1 MSTTFH
7 HDERRGITMPTERD
21 STNTREKRAWDSMK
35 NHDDRTATLA
45 KRTRL
50 IASDLNKTDSPQHHT
65 RIELSHEDYTVGWV
79 CALPSEMAA
88 AKAMLEAVHKPLSM
102 NPSDTNQYVF
112 GSIDHHNIVIVCLPS
127 GQYGITRAA
136 IVANNMRWSFPSISI
151 RLMVGIGGGVPSK
164 VDMRLGDVVVSCPTL
179 SSPGVI
185 QYDFGKTVNSGRFQ
199 VTGFL
204 NKPPQD
210 ILGAVAKL
218 RADHESQCSSIPLI
232 LSEMVRRNPTM
243 SAYTYRGTEQDRL
256 YAATYD
262 HVGETC
268 EHCDPTELV
277 YRNARPDNNP
287 RIHYGTV
294 ASANQVMKHGLTRDR
309 LAKNYDILCFEME
322 AAGLMDHF
330 PCLVIR
336 GICDYSDSHKAKQW
350 QEYAAATAA
359 AYAKEL
365 LSVIPPVQGAQSSQ
379 SRSNAPEASSTSP
392 EERRESLIQSLRF
405 GQIDSR
411 YESIKAAHSKTCHWL
426 LGHSDYL
433 CWLDPDKMA
442 EHHGFLWISGKPGA
456 GKSTIMK
463 YVFSQAI
470 KNATSE
476 SAVISFFFN
485 ARGDH
490 LERTVEGMYRSLL
503 LQLLEKFPVLQ
514 EVLDDVVP
522 ASIVQSSSGRF
533 KVPMIQD
540 LVLKTIAKLNRQAV
554 TCFVDA
560 LDECDEQ
567 EVRDMLDFFVDLG
580 HCAVQSD
587 TKLYICFSSRH
598 YPYMDI
604 PHCQRFTLEDQTGH
618 QEDIE
623 LYVNN
628 KLQTGSKKQ
637 REDIKVQVL
646 QKASGVFMWVVL
658 VVDILNKEYKRGRIF
673 AVKQRLSEIPPGLSE
688 LFRDI
693 LTRDQDNMDD
703 FLLCIQWLLF
713 GGRPLKREEY
723 YFAMTAGLH
732 PQVPIPWDTE
742 EITTEDMNLFVLSSS
757 KGLAETATKSKK
769 SIVQFIHESVRDFLL
784 KDGGLKSLWPDI
796 ESDFAENSHERLKRC
811 CCTYLQADVSAF
823 LAENDYLENNS
834 SEKVASI
841 RQEVGDKFPFMDYAA
856 TQLFYHAEAA
866 ACTIE
871 QNGFLLDFSD
881 RIFRSWIPRRN
892 LFVPKNS
899 RLVLKTSFLHFLV
912 EQQYVS
918 LIKTTIGSTSLCMD
932 LSLDPLAT
940 KAKDNLLAKALRTGN
955 EVAAR
960 AILQSLKGQYQNRQ
974 GGILP
979 NDPRIARVFGPL
991 INQPDKK
998 RRMPFSYAAEQGL
1011 VDVAECLLELG
1022 GLIQSGADN
1031 PFHSA
1036 TSPLLLAV
1044 QNGHGDI
1051 VKLLFSWNSRIP
1063 PSEDC
1068 VELQPSSAVAPG
1080 YPNSDI
1086 VSPTDK
1092 RETTNTLMALD
1103 SAKLLSDMR
1112 SDHVVITDAF
1122 WRAIRYKRDDIAIFL
1137 LNKGAKTDPALDPTG
1152 LEPVLHAAIHS
1163 GLESLTEKLLENGD
1177 DIKTID
1183 TVDLLL
1189 KHGAIIDCKDNFGQT
1204 PLFYAAKWNSG
1215 TIFNLLLETGADIF
1229 GTDKSGQTLLFAL
1242 SVTDYDFRPDPA
1254 YKGGKLLKRGL
1265 DPMHRDNSGQVFL
1278 HVACKSSHV
1287 GNCYLDFVREA
1298 IKFGLDVDAQDDSGR
1313 TPLMNAA
1320 KFGSRVFA
1328 SFLLQLGV
1336 DANKAD
1342 QAGCTPLTEAINSHG
1357 SWYSLSYGRQSRPG
1371 KTVVEMLLEYGANP
1385 HASTETKYNPLF
1397 VAVENPSTLA
1407 VEKLLDHGVDIGVT
1421 DAIGRSSLFF
1431 LPHSYEGS
1439 GEIRTDFSS
1448 STRMVDCLMW
1458 LRGIH

>member
-35 NHDDRTATLA
+35 NHDDKTATLA

-102 NPSDTNQYVF
+102 NPNDTNQYVF

-218 RADHESQCSSIPLI
+218 RADHESQCSSIALI

-463 YVFSQAI
+463 YVFSQAT
-470 KNATSE
+470 KNATSD

-503 LQLLEKFPVLQ
+503 LQLLERFPVLQ

-522 ASIVQSSSGRF
+522 ASIVHSSSGQF

-580 HCAVQSD
+580 HCAIQSD

-628 KLQTGSKKQ
+628 KLQIGSKKQ

-732 PQVPIPWDTE
+732 PQDTE

-892 LFVPKNS
+892 LFVP
-899 RLVLKTSFLHFLV
+899 
-912 EQQYVS
+912 
-918 LIKTTIGSTSLCMD
+918 
-932 LSLDPLAT
+932 
-940 KAKDNLLAKALRTGN
+940 
-955 EVAAR
+955 
-960 AILQSLKGQYQNRQ
+960 
-974 GGILP
+974 
-979 NDPRIARVFGPL
+979 
-991 INQPDKK
+991 
-998 RRMPFSYAAEQGL
+998 
-1011 VDVAECLLELG
+1011 
-1022 GLIQSGADN
+1022 
-1031 PFHSA
+1031 
-1036 TSPLLLAV
+1036 
-1044 QNGHGDI
+1044 
-1051 VKLLFSWNSRIP
+1051 
-1063 PSEDC
+1063 
-1068 VELQPSSAVAPG
+1068 
-1080 YPNSDI
+1080 
-1086 VSPTDK
+1086 
-1092 RETTNTLMALD
+1092 
-1103 SAKLLSDMR
+1103 
-1112 SDHVVITDAF
+1112 
-1122 WRAIRYKRDDIAIFL
+1122 
-1137 LNKGAKTDPALDPTG
+1137 
-1152 LEPVLHAAIHS
+1152 
-1163 GLESLTEKLLENGD
+1163 
-1177 DIKTID
+1177 
-1183 TVDLLL
+1183 
-1189 KHGAIIDCKDNFGQT
+1189 
-1204 PLFYAAKWNSG
+1204 
-1215 TIFNLLLETGADIF
+1215 
-1229 GTDKSGQTLLFAL
+1229 
-1242 SVTDYDFRPDPA
+1242 
-1254 YKGGKLLKRGL
+1254 
-1265 DPMHRDNSGQVFL
+1265 
-1278 HVACKSSHV
+1278 
-1287 GNCYLDFVREA
+1287 
-1298 IKFGLDVDAQDDSGR
+1298 
-1313 TPLMNAA
+1313 
-1320 KFGSRVFA
+1320 
-1328 SFLLQLGV
+1328 
-1336 DANKAD
+1336 
-1342 QAGCTPLTEAINSHG
+1342 
-1357 SWYSLSYGRQSRPG
+1357 
-1371 KTVVEMLLEYGANP
+1371 
-1385 HASTETKYNPLF
+1385 
-1397 VAVENPSTLA
+1397 
-1407 VEKLLDHGVDIGVT
+1407 
-1421 DAIGRSSLFF
+1421 
-1431 LPHSYEGS
+1431 
-1439 GEIRTDFSS
+1439 
-1448 STRMVDCLMW
+1448 
-1458 LRGIH
+1458 